1 MQDQAMNKIDVM
13 EQTIN
18 VEQAQ
23 EEEDLTKA
31 MEERWE
37 KLEEVERE
45 KERKRKEVFERDEFL
60 EFFNGWLLIVDIVK
74 SINLFHG
81 LIDWLFDWLIVWLIG
96 WLIDWFYDE
105 IGYSAS
111 IGFYA

>member
-45 KERKRKEVFERDEFL
+45 KERKRKEVFGR
-60 EFFNGWLLIVDIVK
+60 
-74 SINLFHG
+74 
-81 LIDWLFDWLIVWLIG
+81 
-96 WLIDWFYDE
+96 
-105 IGYSAS
+105 
-111 IGFYA
+111 